1 MLSSVDATFVG
12 GLLPLRP
19 EFGVRDNVAH
29 IEILNDSRIVGTL
42 SVPLRIGTHV
52 ATLDL
57 AAAPEREAETRC
69 APASAAHFKGAF
81 RGMRPRSR
89 RLRHSCQLVRTGV
102 LCRKASS

>member
-57 AAAPEREAETRC
+57 AAAPEREAETPTQGVKIARRMTAGDEGGRC
-69 APASAAHFKGAF
+69 G
-81 RGMRPRSR
+81 
-89 RLRHSCQLVRTGV
+89 
-102 LCRKASS
+102 